1 MEEKMW
7 EEDGKPAGAFEL
19 EGSTPPAGSG

>member
-19 EGSTPPAGSG
+19 EDSTPPAGSG